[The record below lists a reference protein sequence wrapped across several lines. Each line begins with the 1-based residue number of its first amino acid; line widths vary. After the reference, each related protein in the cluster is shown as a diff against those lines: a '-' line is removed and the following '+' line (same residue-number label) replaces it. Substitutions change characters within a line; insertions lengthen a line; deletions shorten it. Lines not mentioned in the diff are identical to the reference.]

1 MITERRRAKLEE
13 VARHR
18 QPDLT
23 VVVEDVHDP
32 HNVSAMLRSCDAA
45 GVLQVQLVYTIDKFP
60 RIGSKSSAS
69 AGKWIST
76 RRFRSID
83 ECYGQLRREGFK
95 IWATRIG
102 QGSRTLYD
110 LDFTTKTAV
119 VFGNEHRGV
128 SEAAAAGADG
138 LLQIPMVGMIQSLNV
153 SVACAVTVFEAL
165 RQRMGAPG
173 WGMPKLS
180 SQELK
185 EMVELWSQKRVDHRK
200 AKTKRSS
207 P

>member
-23 VVVEDVHDP
+23 IVVENVHDP

-45 GVLQVQLVYTIDKFP
+45 GVLQVQLVYTAEKFP
-60 RIGSKSSAS
+60 KIGSKSSAS
-69 AGKWIST
+69 AGKWITT
-76 RRFRSID
+76 RLFRSID
-83 ECYGQLRREGFK
+83 ECYEQLRREGFA

-102 QGSRTLYD
+102 EGSRSLYET
-110 LDFTTKTAV
+110 DFTSKTAV

-165 RQRMGAPG
+165 RQRMHEPAWNSPR
-173 WGMPKLS
+173 LS
-180 SQELK
+180 PEEL
-185 EMVELWSQKRVDHRK
+185 EQMVERWSRKRTDHRR
-200 AKTKRSS
+200 AKKKGSS
-207 P
+207 L

>member
-1 MITERRRAKLEE
+1 MIGERRRAKLEE

-23 VVVEDVHDP
+23 IVVEDVHDP

-45 GVLQVQLVYTIDKFP
+45 GVLRVQLVYGRDKFP

-69 AGKWIST
+69 AGKWIDV
-76 RRFRSID
+76 RRFRSIT
-83 ECYGQLRREGFK
+83 ECYDELHGEGFQ

-102 QGSRTLYD
+102 DGAQSLYG
-110 LDFTTKTAV
+110 LDFMAKTAI

-128 SEAAAAGADG
+128 SEEAARMADG
-138 LLQIPMVGMIQSLNV
+138 LVQIPMVGMIQSLNV

-165 RQRMGAPG
+165 RQRMGSPD
-173 WGMPKLS
+173 WGRAKLS
-180 SQELK
+180 DSELK
-185 EMVELWSQKRVDHRK
+185 ALMDRWSTKHHR
-200 AKTKRSS
+200 RSGGEDS
-207 P
+207 ST